1 MTTTP
6 INKIKSNPNNPRVI
20 KDDKFKNLVQSLKDL
35 PEMAQVRPIVVNQ
48 DMIVLGGNMRLTAM
62 KEAGWKEA
70 PVAVVDWDEDKQR
83 QFIIK
88 DNVGFG
94 EWDWDMLANE
104 WDAESLGDW
113 GLDVPQ
119 MSETEMEAEEDEF
132 DVPEG
137 GIATDIVLGDLFE
150 IGEHRLLCGDS
161 TDSDAVAKLMNGQKA
176 DMVFT
181 DPPYGMKL
189 DADYSGMKSEI
200 FKGGIGGK
208 KYDNVKGDHDDF
220 TEELINTIFACFNDC
235 KEIFIWGA
243 DYFAELLPNKNDG
256 SWIVWDKRANGNDNI
271 SEDKSSDKMYGSTF
285 ELCWSKN
292 KHKREIARVKW
303 AGIFGMPSQDTKG
316 RVHPTQK
323 PIELANWFFNKW
335 GKDEDLIADLYL
347 GGGTTMVAAH
357 QLNRKCYG
365 MELDPKYC
373 QVIIDRML
381 KLDPS
386 LTIKRNGE
394 KYIRFNESAT

>member
-20 KDDKFKNLVQSLKDL
+20 KDDKFKKLVQSLKDL

-48 DMIVLGGNMRLTAM
+48 DMIVLGGNMRLKAM

-70 PVAVVDWDEDKQR
+70 PVAIVDWDEDKQR

-104 WDAESLGDW
+104 WDAESLGEW

-119 MSETEMEAEEDEF
+119 MNETEIEAEEDDF

-137 GIATDIVLGDLFE
+137 GIKTDIVLGDLFE

-161 TDSDAVAKLMNGQKA
+161 TDSDQVAKLMNGEKA

-181 DPPYGMKL
+181 DPPYGMAYESNAWDSK
-189 DADYSGMKSEI
+189 KSEVKQKRTDTQI
-200 FKGGIGGK
+200 LN
-208 KYDNVKGDHDDF
+208 DENTNVGQDALN
-220 TEELINTIFACFNDC
+220 LIPLFLKNNSHFYIWCRWDCFNDF
-235 KEIFIWGA
+235 KEICQNIG
-243 DYFAELLPNKNDG
+243 KIK
-256 SWIVWDKRANGNDNI
+256 SVVVWDKGGPGLGDLKGSYGD
-271 SEDKSSDKMYGSTF
+271 SE
-285 ELCWSKN
+285 
-292 KHKREIARVKW
+292 W
-303 AGIFGMPSQDTKG
+303 AIFGMIGRRELKERQNGVWQVNRMKG
-316 RVHPTQK
+316 LQMQHPTQK
-323 PIELANWFFNKW
+323 PLEICERGINNSTNVNELIL
-335 GKDEDLIADLYL
+335 DLFL
-347 GGGTTMVAAH
+347 GSGSTMAASH
-357 QLNRKCYG
+357 QLKRKCYG

-394 KYIRFNESAT
+394 KYIRINEITT